1 MVIKKFTQGQ
11 SVKQIILETG
21 ALLCVASDTTGIST
35 EFDFADVKNDLA
47 EITPLVATT
56 FKSEGESVFECDN
69 TSVVLASNGDLYM
82 SIVGDVEQ

>member
-1 MVIKKFTQGQ
+1 MVIKKFIQGQ
-11 SVKQIILETG
+11 TIKEIVTENG

-35 EFDFADVKNDLA
+35 EFNFADVKNDLA

-56 FKSEGESVFECDN
+56 FKSEGESIFECDN

-82 SIVGDVEQ
+82 YIVGDVEQ